1 MGQVDLSTRV
11 NAAPALLAKLAAAR
25 AEIVD
30 LRLNLSRLE
39 AEHAAQI
46 ARLKQQHTAE
56 IEAGRADDKKII
68 AKLTAKLAALTAK
81 AKSNSSNSSKPPSLD
96 GLQKPAPKPKNGR
109 VKSGKKTGGQP
120 GHKGINLGFKDQ
132 LGQGDVVINH
142 KPKRCDCGQD
152 LCDAESSIADIRQVI
167 DTPPPPE
174 LFVQQ
179 HQVHKVTC
187 SGCGKINRGDF
198 PAEVTGRVC
207 YGPNISASLV
217 YLAAHQ
223 YLPLK
228 RLAEAMRE
236 LFGVKLSQG
245 TIVNK
250 LVEFSGLVEEPVNC
264 IFDLLVKEFLLH
276 ADETGMRAKG
286 KLHWLHVIAT
296 EYLTYYRL
304 HEKRG
309 SDAIQEIGLLEL
321 FNGLLVHDFWKPYFD
336 LDDVTHCMCVAHLLR
351 ELKSAHQNFAQP
363 WAEAMIKLLVEVHN
377 EAKKARAGGAA
388 AIDAIILDSYRRA
401 YDAVVCQ
408 GRRDNDIAP
417 GDAAIPAGKKGAP
430 QSPSVNLLARFA
442 GFKQEIFRF
451 AEDLRVPFDNN
462 QAERDIRMVKTKQK
476 ISGTFRSLEQ
486 GQHFFRARTY
496 ISTAVKQGQ
505 SAFGAILAA
514 FRGDPF
520 LPTAKPSSAN
530 LSNCPAAKS
539 CGSAPCGHQAAGAE

>member
-1 MGQVDLSTRV
+1 MGLVDLIIRRK
-11 NAAPALLAKLAAAR
+11 APVVPPDSALVAELAAAH
-25 AEIVD
+25 AE
-30 LRLNLSRLE
+30 
-39 AEHAAQI
+39 I
-46 ARLKQQHTAE
+46 ARLKQEHTAE
-56 IEAGRADDKKII
+56 IARLKQELAAENAKNRAADQKTIATLTDKL
-68 AKLTAKLAALTAK
+68 AKLSAKLKTD
-81 AKSNSSNSSKPPSLD
+81 SSNSSKPPSTD
-96 GLQKPAPKPKNGR
+96 GLKKPAPKPKNSR
-109 VKSGKKTGGQP
+109 EKSGKKTGGQL
-120 GHKGINLGFKDQ
+120 GHEGSNLPFKEQ
-132 LGQGDVVINH
+132 LGPGDVIIDH
-142 KPKRCDCGQD
+142 KPAICDCGHD
-152 LCDAESSIADIRQVI
+152 LCCAESSLAEIRQMH

-174 LFVQQ
+174 IFVEQ

-187 SGCGKINRGDF
+187 SGCGKVNRGQF

-223 YLPLK
+223 YIPLQ
-228 RLAEAMRE
+228 RLSEAMRE

-250 LVEFSGLVEEPVNC
+250 LVEFSSLVEEPVNC

-309 SDAIQEIGLLEL
+309 SDAIEEIGLLEL
-321 FNGLLVHDFWKPYFD
+321 FEGLLVHDFWKPYFD

-351 ELKSAHQNFAQP
+351 ELKQAHQNFAQP
-363 WAEAMIKLLVEVHN
+363 WAEAMIKLLVEAHN
-377 EAKKARAGGAA
+377 EAKKSRAAGATA
-388 AIDAIILDSYRRA
+388 MEALILDSYRRR
-401 YDAVVCQ
+401 YDAIVCQ

-417 GDAAIPAGKKGAP
+417 HHDGIPTGKRAAP
-430 QSPSVNLLARFA
+430 QSQSVNLLARFA
-442 GFKQEIFRF
+442 AFKPEIFRF

-462 QAERDIRMVKTKQK
+462 QAERDLRMAKTKQK
-476 ISGTFRSLEQ
+476 ISGTFRSLEH

-505 SAFGAILAA
+505 RAFGAILAA
-514 FRGDPF
+514 FKGDPF
-520 LPTAKPSSAN
+520 MPTAGPASAP
-530 LSNCPAAKS
+530 LSN
-539 CGSAPCGHQAAGAE
+539 